1 MHSKQKENNR
11 AIISKNLIQ
20 KILKTLEQGEAFSLE
35 ELFCEIDETLDD
47 FSVGLIREMED
58 EGLIS
63 SEKNGVIKKK

>member
-1 MHSKQKENNR
+1 M
-11 AIISKNLIQ
+11 
-20 KILKTLEQGEAFSLE
+20 
-35 ELFCEIDETLDD
+35 FCEIDETLDD